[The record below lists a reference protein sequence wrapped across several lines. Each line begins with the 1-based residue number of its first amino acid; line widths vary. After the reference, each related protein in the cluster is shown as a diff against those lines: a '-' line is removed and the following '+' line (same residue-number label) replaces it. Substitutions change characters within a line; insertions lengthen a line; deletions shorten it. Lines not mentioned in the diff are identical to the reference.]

1 MPRFNSISISGYHM
15 QESGTDAV
23 LELAFTVADVLQY
36 IMLFYRTCLGLIQY
50 QSVGIICRKLGLMQ
64 C

>member
-1 MPRFNSISISGYHM
+1 M
-15 QESGTDAV
+15 QEAGADAV

-36 IMLFYRTCLGLIQY
+36 IMLFYRICLGLIQY